1 MTVAD
6 MRERMSG
13 DEHTGWWVFY
23 QRKAQRQE
31 LEAKRADH
39 NRR

>member
-1 MTVAD
+1 MTVAKL
-6 MRERMSG
+6 REEMSG
-13 DEHTGWWVFY
+13 DEYTGWWVFY

-31 LEAKRADH
+31 LESKRGNH